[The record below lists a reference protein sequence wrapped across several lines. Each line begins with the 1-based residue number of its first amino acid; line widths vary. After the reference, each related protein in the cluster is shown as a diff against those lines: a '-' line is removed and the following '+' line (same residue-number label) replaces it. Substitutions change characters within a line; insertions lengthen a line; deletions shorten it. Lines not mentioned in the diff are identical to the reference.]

1 MLNQVDKMDMHYDT
15 SYSKIF
21 LIFALTRL
29 FLFEALQNFLK
40 LNSPRGKLNSRLDV
54 FVQITG

>member
-1 MLNQVDKMDMHYDT
+1 MLNQVDKMEMPYDT
-15 SYSKIF
+15 SYSKIL

-29 FLFEALQNFLK
+29 FVFEALQSFLK
-40 LNSPRGKLNSRLDV
+40 LNLPRGKLNSRLDV